1 MFVCDSDLC
10 AYMSVTLSWSVSAA
24 LLKFVELIQSILNS
38 DFGRLSNG
46 LNHRYIA
53 FEVQVNALENPRSF
67 MCIYSTDGESADACM
82 ISPDGI
88 NIV

>member
-1 MFVCDSDLC
+1 MCIHVRHSFMVRQRGI
-10 AYMSVTLSWSVSAA
+10 AQVRR
-24 LLKFVELIQSILNS
+24 ELIQSILNS

-67 MCIYSTDGESADACM
+67 MCIYCMDGESADACM
-82 ISPDGI
+82 ISSDGT
-88 NIV
+88 